1 MLFNTKFILAS
12 KSRSRKK
19 MLKKNNLIFFQISPK
34 CDEEKIKKDKKNI
47 SAKSLSLLLAKKKA
61 ASVAKDNQNTLVVG
75 ADTVIEFKKKIIT
88 KAKNMTE
95 AKQKLQK
102 LSGKEHHI
110 YSAAVA
116 IYKKKI
122 VWSNIQKTTISFRK
136 LNNKEI
142 NHYLK
147 KTKKDI
153 LSSVGCF
160 QIENDGPNIIEN
172 IKGDFFNVMGFPLF
186 QFLFFLKEFGNK
198 K

>member
-12 KSRSRKK
+12 ESKSRKN
-19 MLKKNNLIFFQISPK
+19 MLKKNNLNFFQIPPK
-34 CDEEKIKKDKKNI
+34 CNEEKIKSERKKI
-47 SAKSLSLLLAKKKA
+47 SAKALSLLLAKSKA
-61 ASVAKDNQNTLVVG
+61 ASIAEENKNTLVVG
-75 ADTVIEFKKKIIT
+75 ADTVIELKKKIIT
-88 KAKNMTE
+88 KAKNKKE
-95 AKQKLQK
+95 AKKKLKK

-110 YSAAVA
+110 YSTAVA
-116 IYKKKI
+116 IYKKKV
-122 VWSNIQKTTISFRK
+122 VWKNTQKTTIKIRK
-136 LNNKEI
+136 LSNKEI
-142 NHYLK
+142 NYYLK

-160 QIENDGPNIIEN
+160 QIENDGPNIIES